1 MKTRLKTIHE
11 EEYSDK
17 SRVLGVL
24 LNYDENDTFKESFIY
39 IFNHDRA
46 MYVFFNTMVDMIDYL
61 IWNDSKIKRAYMEEK
76 DFDWLYDNEL
86 DGKFIDKLTWSQK

>member
-17 SRVLGVL
+17 SKVLGVL
-24 LNYDENDTFKESFIY
+24 LNYSDDNTFAESFVY
-39 IFNHDRA
+39 IFSNERA

-76 DFDWLYDNEL
+76 DFDWLYDNEF
-86 DGKFIDKLTWSQK
+86 DGKFIDKLTWSEK